1 MVLVWNDKNQEK
13 KQNKILSY
21 FIQVILSQ
29 TWYSSMACLD
39 LKDFSDTNTNNL
51 QNSDWIL
58 CKNFVYMIKNLKR
71 GTHKCMN
78 GTHASNALMALSME
92 MSQMGTLNKN

>member
-39 LKDFSDTNTNNL
+39 LKGFSDTNTNNL
-51 QNSDWIL
+51 QNSD
-58 CKNFVYMIKNLKR
+58 
-71 GTHKCMN
+71 
-78 GTHASNALMALSME
+78 
-92 MSQMGTLNKN
+92 